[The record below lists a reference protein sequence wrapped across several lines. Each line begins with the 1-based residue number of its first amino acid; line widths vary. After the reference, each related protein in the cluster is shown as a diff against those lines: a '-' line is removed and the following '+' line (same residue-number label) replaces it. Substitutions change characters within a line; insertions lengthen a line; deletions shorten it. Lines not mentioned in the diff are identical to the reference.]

1 MKNILKKVLVI
12 AFILLCKLQIKAQ
25 EAFDTV
31 YLCMRYRNIN
41 RGGAGLTGTNTD
53 FERIFFLHNEKKRI
67 FLGQPDNYFENFN
80 FRYIRLLFPKGTT
93 VNAGLQFVRRPV
105 AKKNYK
111 TKLFDTSFTINPSS
125 KLLAFTHIISSVR
138 NNFEFQFLNDS
149 SKGYRRI
156 QKKLTDKRVIAQYN
170 FQTKESV
177 YYLKSARLFLES
189 E

>member
-1 MKNILKKVLVI
+1 MKNVMKRALLIS
-12 AFILLCKLQIKAQ
+12 FILLCNLQINAN

-67 FLGQPDNYFENFN
+67 FFGQPDNYFENFN

-111 TKLFDTSFTINPSS
+111 TKLFDTSFTINPGS
-125 KLLAFTHIISSVR
+125 KLLAFTHVISSVR
-138 NNFEFQFLNDS
+138 GDFEFQFLNPS

-156 QKKLTDKRVIAQYN
+156 QKKLTDKRIIAQYN

-177 YYLKSARLFLES
+177 YYLNSARFFLEN